1 MSEILSKTD
10 AAIYGPDVIKS
21 DKPANG
27 YTYVDVRGVVR
38 HIDADA
44 SFGSNYENVLGP
56 KYLEKMAGSAWE
68 AIWKTAA
75 TFIPAG
81 KTLKAAIALTALKIG
96 TKSVGTAGNYVITGE
111 YTSGKAIKKAL
122 IINAATPTNYA
133 PIATAAFAKNTL
145 VGKTFGS
152 YYKTLS
158 GDGKSSNPLQK
169 GRIDYIEFHTPKW
182 LGHQHLHGSIYP
194 LNPLLQAESKAIGYT
209 GYNIISGKNPFEVA
223 HANQIHSNDVQHN
236 SNVNETHHQG
246 AAEHGNVKSHAQ
258 AEPKSGGQ
266 HEEAA
271 YEGGLLPWSVEVTR
285 AASNRIK
292 SAYQEGIDIESG
304 IDKETAIWDNK
315 INNSVGVVDKTIEFL
330 KGTPAGLKNA
340 LMKDIIYINRYVSI
354 PLFNLLASGVAES
367 VEAIDKTLVN
377 GANYALAAGNVAA
390 AKLSDALTHRGG
402 AYVKSP
408 FEEVV
413 MVTDIRGN
421 KTSTVINKVRTDN
434 SKISQKPI
442 QRLAKDVK
450 NQQKQA
456 DEAFNK
462 LMGGNMNKLYAN
474 MQASGTEQRAAQSAM
489 YGAAGKPNAKFSGY
503 TGFGSPIPNIAGV
516 GIQRNATNGPTISQ
530 TRK

>member
-1 MSEILSKTD
+1 MSETLSKTD
-10 AAIYGPDVIKS
+10 AAIHGPDVIKS

-38 HIDADA
+38 HVDAEA

-75 TFIPAG
+75 TLIPAG

-133 PIATAAFAKNTL
+133 PIATAALAKNTV

-169 GRIDYIEFHTPKW
+169 GRIDYIEFHTPEW
-182 LGHQHLHGSIYP
+182 LGHEHLHGSIYP
-194 LNPLLQAESKAIGYT
+194 LNPLLQAESKVFGY
-209 GYNIISGKNPFEVA
+209 GAYNVISGKNVFEVL
-223 HANQIHSNDVQHN
+223 HANQIHFNDTQHN

-246 AAEHGNVKSHAQ
+246 TGEHGNVKSHAQ
-258 AEPKSGGQ
+258 AEPKSGGH

-271 YEGGLLPWSVEVTR
+271 YEGGLLPWSVEVSR

-304 IDKETAIWDNK
+304 IDKETAIWNNK
-315 INNSVGVVDKTIEFL
+315 VNNSVGVVDKTIEFL

-354 PLFNLLASGVAES
+354 PLFNLFSSGVAES

-390 AKLSDALTHRGG
+390 AKLRYRGG
-402 AYVKSP
+402 AYAKNP
-408 FEEVV
+408 YEEVV
-413 MVTDIRGN
+413 MITDIRGN
-421 KTSTVINKVRTDN
+421 KTSTVINKARTDN
-434 SKISQKPI
+434 TQISQKPT
-442 QRLAKDVK
+442 QRLVKDV
-450 NQQKQA
+450 QKEKENLQ
-456 DEAFNK
+456 K
-462 LMGGNMNKLYAN
+462 LVGD
-474 MQASGTEQRAAQSAM
+474 Q
-489 YGAAGKPNAKFSGY
+489 NAKLQAY
-503 TGFGSPIPNIAGV
+503 NIERQTGIKV
-516 GIQRNATNGPTISQ
+516 GTMGNALPGQPFANNTPQMRNSVFNNYNSNRTTISQ